1 MNEISFKNK
10 KEEEKQNGVSN
21 IAEVWKN
28 YKSRRKNCVEWN
40 EPQKKSFYY
49 ATKKKE
55 KNKIKEKRIKMENY
69 FFINR
74 F

>member
-40 EPQKKSFYY
+40 EPQKNHFI
-49 ATKKKE
+49 TQQKKRE
-55 KNKIKEKRIKMENY
+55 K
-69 FFINR
+69 
-74 F
+74 